1 MAYIFSITFSVHII
15 HFFIFFAISF
25 VEGVKHA
32 KLVDKC
38 ERLFEN
44 IMKNRTSVFNFK
56 KYTSRFFLT
65 K

>member
-44 IMKNRTSVFNFK
+44 IMKNRTL
-56 KYTSRFFLT
+56 FLIL
-65 K
+65 KNILAGSS